1 MSKFNVGRVTAMGAA
16 IALGFLAIAAQADPS
31 NKWRIKFN
39 HSADNEGAIV
49 FRIAPIGA
57 EPIDVETKIAKG
69 ATENEVASLVR
80 DSLIATLGKK
90 NYRIGRDD
98 FEDVVIK
105 KAGKTPNFDLSLV
118 SSSVSGLDINLKR
131 E

>member
-1 MSKFNVGRVTAMGAA
+1 MSRFNLRRVAAIGAA
-16 IALGFLAIAAQADPS
+16 ITLGFLAIAAQADPS

-39 HSADNEGAIV
+39 HSADNDGAIV

-80 DSLIATLGKK
+80 DSLKAALGK
-90 NYRIGRDD
+90 NYRVSRDD
-98 FEDVVIK
+98 FEDVLIK

-118 SSSVSGLDINLKR
+118 SSSLSGLDINLQR

>member
-1 MSKFNVGRVTAMGAA
+1 MSSFNLRRVAAIGAA

-39 HSADNEGAIV
+39 HSADNDGAIV

-69 ATENEVASLVR
+69 TTENEVASLVR
-80 DSLIATLGKK
+80 DSLKAALGK
-90 NYRIGRDD
+90 RFFVARDD

-105 KAGKTPNFDLSLV
+105 KSGKTPNFDLTLV
-118 SSSVSGLDINLKR
+118 SSSLTGLEFKLHR